1 MNKAV
6 NEIAMGKPHW
16 LGASLSAKGQD
27 ARRNSRLVKYQ
38 RRCGVQDR
46 PRPADVLR
54 VGGCLNVLLGDCQLT
69 TQGSQTLS
77 QVGSSRRE
85 RNTPKDLTETCGSNG
100 LKTLVRRKYK
110 QEGL

>member
-16 LGASLSAKGQD
+16 LGASLGAKGHD
-27 ARRNSRLVKYQ
+27 ARRNSRLVKYPVP
-38 RRCGVQDR
+38 RTR
-46 PRPADVLR
+46 PPPPADIVR
-54 VGGCLNVLLGDCQLT
+54 VDGCLNALLGDCQLT

-77 QVGSSRRE
+77 QVGGSRRE
-85 RNTPKDLTETCGSNG
+85 RNTPKNLTETRGSNG